1 MEWTFSADLPIYS
14 QLVAQIKLA
23 IVSGVYLPG
32 ERLAPVRELA
42 MEAGVNPNTMQR
54 ALQELE
60 REGMVYTQRTSGRF
74 VTEDTKVIESA
85 KKLLAEREIKS
96 FRAQMTRLG
105 YPKEEIV
112 SLLEAS
118 IEEEKNNGDM
128 GMYEPL
134 QALRQCAGAGQC
146 ELRGGAGAGCGP
158 VGAKRQRQDHTNQA
172 GQRSADAYGRGAADQ
187 RAEAGKGYPGSGVLS
202 AGQALP
208 AGMDERGKAAEH
220 VFGLLRGF
228 SAGQGPGDAGKAGH

>member
-74 VTEDTKVIESA
+74 VTEDIKVIESA

-96 FRAQMTRLG
+96 FLAQMSRLG

-128 GMYEPL
+128 GM
-134 QALRQCAGAGQC
+134 
-146 ELRGGAGAGCGP
+146 
-158 VGAKRQRQDHTNQA
+158 
-172 GQRSADAYGRGAADQ
+172 
-187 RAEAGKGYPGSGVLS
+187 
-202 AGQALP
+202 
-208 AGMDERGKAAEH
+208 
-220 VFGLLRGF
+220 
-228 SAGQGPGDAGKAGH
+228 

>member
-42 MEAGVNPNTMQR
+42 MNAGVNPNTMQR

-96 FRAQMTRLG
+96 FLAQMSRLG

-112 SLLEAS
+112 SLLKAS

-128 GMYEPL
+128 GM
-134 QALRQCAGAGQC
+134 
-146 ELRGGAGAGCGP
+146 
-158 VGAKRQRQDHTNQA
+158 
-172 GQRSADAYGRGAADQ
+172 
-187 RAEAGKGYPGSGVLS
+187 
-202 AGQALP
+202 
-208 AGMDERGKAAEH
+208 
-220 VFGLLRGF
+220 
-228 SAGQGPGDAGKAGH
+228 

>member
-23 IVSGVYLPG
+23 IVSGEYLPG
-32 ERLAPVRELA
+32 ERLASVRELA
-42 MEAGVNPNTMQR
+42 MDAGVNPNTMQR

-96 FRAQMTRLG
+96 FLAQMSRLG

-128 GMYEPL
+128 GM
-134 QALRQCAGAGQC
+134 
-146 ELRGGAGAGCGP
+146 
-158 VGAKRQRQDHTNQA
+158 
-172 GQRSADAYGRGAADQ
+172 
-187 RAEAGKGYPGSGVLS
+187 
-202 AGQALP
+202 
-208 AGMDERGKAAEH
+208 
-220 VFGLLRGF
+220 
-228 SAGQGPGDAGKAGH
+228 

>member
-42 MEAGVNPNTMQR
+42 MDAGVNPNTMQR

-74 VTEDTKVIESA
+74 VTEDIKVIESA

-96 FRAQMTRLG
+96 FLAQMGRLG
-105 YPKEEIV
+105 YPQEEIV

-128 GMYEPL
+128 GM
-134 QALRQCAGAGQC
+134 
-146 ELRGGAGAGCGP
+146 
-158 VGAKRQRQDHTNQA
+158 
-172 GQRSADAYGRGAADQ
+172 
-187 RAEAGKGYPGSGVLS
+187 
-202 AGQALP
+202 
-208 AGMDERGKAAEH
+208 
-220 VFGLLRGF
+220 
-228 SAGQGPGDAGKAGH
+228 

>member
-85 KKLLAEREIKS
+85 KKQLAEDQIKD
-96 FRAQMTRLG
+96 FLEQMGRLG
-105 YPKEEIV
+105 YPKEEIL
-112 SLLEAS
+112 SLLKAS
-118 IEEEKNNGDM
+118 IEEEKNNADM
-128 GMYEPL
+128 GM
-134 QALRQCAGAGQC
+134 
-146 ELRGGAGAGCGP
+146 
-158 VGAKRQRQDHTNQA
+158 
-172 GQRSADAYGRGAADQ
+172 
-187 RAEAGKGYPGSGVLS
+187 
-202 AGQALP
+202 
-208 AGMDERGKAAEH
+208 
-220 VFGLLRGF
+220 
-228 SAGQGPGDAGKAGH
+228 

>member
-42 MEAGVNPNTMQR
+42 MDAGVNPNTMQR

-60 REGMVYTQRTSGRF
+60 REGMVYSQRTSGRF

-85 KKLLAEREIKS
+85 KKRLAEREIKS
-96 FRAQMTRLG
+96 FLAQMGRLG
-105 YPKEEIV
+105 YPQEEIV

-128 GMYEPL
+128 GM
-134 QALRQCAGAGQC
+134 
-146 ELRGGAGAGCGP
+146 
-158 VGAKRQRQDHTNQA
+158 
-172 GQRSADAYGRGAADQ
+172 
-187 RAEAGKGYPGSGVLS
+187 
-202 AGQALP
+202 
-208 AGMDERGKAAEH
+208 
-220 VFGLLRGF
+220 
-228 SAGQGPGDAGKAGH
+228 

>member
-60 REGMVYTQRTSGRF
+60 REGMVYTQRTSGRV
-74 VTEDTKVIESA
+74 VTEDTKGIESA

-96 FRAQMTRLG
+96 FLAQMTRLG
-105 YPKEEIV
+105 YTKEEIV

-128 GMYEPL
+128 GM
-134 QALRQCAGAGQC
+134 
-146 ELRGGAGAGCGP
+146 
-158 VGAKRQRQDHTNQA
+158 
-172 GQRSADAYGRGAADQ
+172 
-187 RAEAGKGYPGSGVLS
+187 
-202 AGQALP
+202 
-208 AGMDERGKAAEH
+208 
-220 VFGLLRGF
+220 
-228 SAGQGPGDAGKAGH
+228 

>member
-42 MEAGVNPNTMQR
+42 MDAGVNPNTMQR

-74 VTEDTKVIESA
+74 VTEDTTVIESA

-96 FRAQMTRLG
+96 FLAQMTRLG

-128 GMYEPL
+128 GM
-134 QALRQCAGAGQC
+134 
-146 ELRGGAGAGCGP
+146 
-158 VGAKRQRQDHTNQA
+158 
-172 GQRSADAYGRGAADQ
+172 
-187 RAEAGKGYPGSGVLS
+187 
-202 AGQALP
+202 
-208 AGMDERGKAAEH
+208 
-220 VFGLLRGF
+220 
-228 SAGQGPGDAGKAGH
+228 